1 MAKKK
6 AKKPKKEAKIVDP
19 YNDDTPRAVTPK
31 APKVEKIKVTEVP
44 LGPTNLELDLR
55 LVITDRRL
63 NELIDALSKSKSV
76 KGI

>member
-6 AKKPKKEAKIVDP
+6 TTKPKEEKKI
-19 YNDDTPRAVTPK
+19 VTPK
-31 APKVEKIKVTEVP
+31 IEKITVTEVP

-55 LVITDRRL
+55 LTIIERRFE
-63 NELIDALSKSKSV
+63 ELKTAISKSKSV